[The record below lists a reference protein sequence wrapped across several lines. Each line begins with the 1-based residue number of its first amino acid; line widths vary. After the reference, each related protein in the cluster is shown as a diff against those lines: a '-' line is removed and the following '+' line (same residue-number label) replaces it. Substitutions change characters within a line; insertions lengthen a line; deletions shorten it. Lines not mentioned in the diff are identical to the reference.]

1 MRGFLASVASLM
13 RCLRSLRRRR
23 RGMHSWNI
31 AVERLEQ
38 KRLLSVVVGDNV
50 VDAVIADTSFAS
62 TEIPAFPG
70 AAGHGALT
78 PGGRGGAV
86 YQVTNL
92 NDSGPGSLRAAVE
105 ASGPRTVVFRV
116 AGVIALQSNLQITS
130 PYLTIA
136 GQTAPAPG
144 VTLRFASSAY
154 TSDDPERAKILM
166 EISTHDVIVRY
177 LKFRRG
183 DSVLE
188 GDNIEIKAPAE
199 RIIFD
204 HVSLSWSTDESV
216 SIWTYEETDAEQAQ
230 GIRDVSFQQSIIAES
245 LRQDIGHW
253 IDPAIEHTPEQLAD
267 PTYTDYR
274 GSTVANSHPLGFIV
288 GGKSGYTS
296 WQAVQNIDIHH
307 NLFANNT
314 HRNPRV
320 MARGVRVINN
330 FIYNWFTRAGSSSY
344 STQVDYIGNVYRHGP
359 MGLFADDSD
368 IPTPRPHFLWHDTTS
383 STGEI
388 VDPEPGSIYIAGNI
402 APEIPEMRDPGNDNW
417 SMLMD
422 SYTGN
427 VRGES
432 PQLDPALRRTDPLPE
447 SPVPIPVDRIDTSS
461 MFDLLIDLG
470 ANGYLNASGQMVT
483 HVDFVD
489 ARNLRAAVTNQ
500 TRYRTKSRIYRTAE
514 QAGGYDSLNVQLTSA
529 WADQDQDGM
538 SDAWELQ
545 SGVDLVH
552 FEDADGDGYTNLE
565 EFLNQ
570 TSPFAPDTELIN
582 SEDSWSRIARLLIV
596 QPWITDLPEAIDAW
610 QQIDDGAEFLSVK
623 SVLHPLDLDRDG
635 VIVPGETDAIRM
647 ALLDAWPELSV
658 WTTIVPEMDL
668 SGDGQVDLQEA
679 RGGLLQVLSDV
690 GTRRIRSDFDRDG
703 QVTASD
709 ARVLL
714 DALNQFPETRPLT
727 GQAVQLLDRAESAGL
742 ADADFRTVLIA
753 DLLQESFAGQTG
765 SPGAILYDF
774 DGDGQVSADDI
785 REFRQTGRVPVAQV
799 QELRNVMQ
807 FMNPRRQ
814 GSMTGLRFLE
824 RALAARAALP
834 VQDAALSILGFM
846 WNVPAAS
853 QIASGLDDLDPDGDG
868 VVAADELNAARNR
881 SAALIPR
888 SLLRKLGVKL
898 GLLPAS

>member
-1 MRGFLASVASLM
+1 
-13 RCLRSLRRRR
+13 
-23 RGMHSWNI
+23 
-31 AVERLEQ
+31 
-38 KRLLSVVVGDNV
+38 
-50 VDAVIADTSFAS
+50 VIT
-62 TEIPAFPG
+62 
-70 AAGHGALT
+70 
-78 PGGRGGAV
+78 
-86 YQVTNL
+86 
-92 NDSGPGSLRAAVE
+92 
-105 ASGPRTVVFRV
+105 
-116 AGVIALQSNLQITS
+116 LQSNLQITS

-144 VTLRFASSAY
+144 ITLRFASSAY
-154 TSDDPERAKILM
+154 TPDDPEQAKILM

-188 GDNIEIKAPAE
+188 GDNIGIKAPAA

-216 SIWTYEETDAEQAQ
+216 SIWTYEETNAEQAQ

-253 IDPAIEHTPEQLAD
+253 IDPALEHTPEQLAD

-274 GSTVANSHPLGFIV
+274 GDTVANSHALGFIV
-288 GGKSGYTS
+288 GGKPGYTS

-320 MARGVRVINN
+320 MARGVRIINN

-344 STQVDYIGNVYRHGP
+344 STEVDYIGNVYRHGP

-383 STGEI
+383 SAGVV

-402 APEIPEMRDPGNDNW
+402 APEIPEMSDPGNDNW
-417 SMLMD
+417 AMLMD
-422 SYTGN
+422 SYTGD

-432 PQLDPALRRTDPLPE
+432 PQLDPGLRRTDPLPE
-447 SPVPIPVDRIDTSS
+447 SPVPVPVVRVDTSN
-461 MFDLLIDLG
+461 MFDLLSDLG
-470 ANGYLNASGQMVT
+470 ANGYLNAEGQLVT
-483 HVDFVD
+483 HMDFVD
-489 ARNLRAAVTNQ
+489 TRNLLAAITNQ

-514 QAGGYDSLNVQLTSA
+514 QAGGYDSLNVQLTAA
-529 WADQDQDGM
+529 WPDQDQDGM
-538 SDAWELQ
+538 SDVWEFQ
-545 SGVDLVH
+545 SGADLVH

-570 TSPFAPDTELIN
+570 TNPFAPDTELI
-582 SEDSWSRIARLLIV
+582 SPVDSWKRIARIHIV
-596 QPWITDLPEAIDAW
+596 QPWITVLPEAIDAW
-610 QQIDDGAEFLSVK
+610 QQIEAGAEFLSMK
-623 SVLHPLDLDRDG
+623 STVLSLDLDRDG
-635 VIVPGETDAIRM
+635 VVAPGETDAIRM

-668 SGDGQVDLQEA
+668 SGDGQVDLQAA
-679 RGGLLQVLSDV
+679 RQGLLQVLSDI

-703 QVTASD
+703 QVTARD
-709 ARVLL
+709 ATILL
-714 DALNQFPETRPLT
+714 DALSPFPETQLLT
-727 GQAVQLLDRAESAGL
+727 GRATELLERAEAAGL

-753 DLLQESFAGQTG
+753 DLLQESFAGLAG

-785 REFRQTGRVPVAQV
+785 REFRQAGRVPVAQV
-799 QELRNVMQ
+799 QELRQVMQ
-807 FMNPRRQ
+807 IINPRRQ
-814 GSMTGLRFLE
+814 DSMTGLKFLE
-824 RALAARAALP
+824 RALLARTVLP
-834 VQDAALSILGFM
+834 VHDAPLSILGLM
-846 WNVPAAS
+846 LKVAPAS

-868 VVAADELNAARNR
+868 VVTADEFDAAWNR
-881 SAALIPR
+881 SPALMPR

-898 GLLPAS
+898 GLLPAN